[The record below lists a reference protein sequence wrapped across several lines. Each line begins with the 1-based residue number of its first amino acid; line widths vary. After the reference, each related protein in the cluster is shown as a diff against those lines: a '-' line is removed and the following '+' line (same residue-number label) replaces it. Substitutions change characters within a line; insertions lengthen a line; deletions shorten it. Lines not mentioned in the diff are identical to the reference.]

1 MEPKLYVS
9 DIDNLIKSEQKRFD
23 ALMERIAKNGPSD
36 TSATAD
42 LAAVS
47 IRFSQLETIKRGY
60 LTN

>member
-1 MEPKLYVS
+1 MEPKLYGS

-23 ALMERIAKNGPSD
+23 ALMERIAQNGPSD
-36 TSATAD
+36 TAATAD

-47 IRFSQLETIKRGY
+47 IRFSQLEAIKRGY